1 MKKSFCRVVV
11 LLSLL
16 TVGLTAGLSGRN
28 ATAEDLPFRTLTRV
42 FFQDDDSHT
51 LKWADLRSNG
61 SEYQLTPSAVVSG
74 FPKLDAE
81 QQGLVQ
87 MESARGFLLIGV
99 RDQNGGDFGSGWVLI
114 DSGIDEEEHGDHS
127 HWTYP
132 RAPQMRASLIDK
144 QQGNPAHLYCYEQ
157 VFYLAN
163 DKNNGYTR
171 LDPATIGSTDSA
183 DAIQK
188 KAVFYPGGGGHIT
201 LAAAGGFGFSS
212 WIDREGDHKGRV
224 DVTPLVSTRPAK
236 IGLTL
241 HLPHGGIHGAAANR
255 GKVFFAPSDGIC
267 WLTVPAAL
275 PRDASSLTINHISLG
290 KVNDKPVRTGAFQT
304 FGRYVGFTT
313 GAGRDAT
320 LTLLDAAAEQPQPI
334 SLPLTLADGNR
345 PSGLTFVKPRRGS
358 PLAFVFHDHA
368 AEVDAPNKLSI
379 IELDPNNDGR
389 YDDLKL
395 SSELDVGKSL
405 VEGHGGHHSLSVD
418 ADRRRAIF
426 SNPGDGTLSLLSVDE
441 RKVIQTFT
449 VKGVPSKVIAIG
461 GRQSSH

>member
-1 MKKSFCRVVV
+1 MRKCLYHSAVV
-11 LLSLL
+11 LALL
-16 TVGLTAGLSGRN
+16 AVGFTTGELGRQ
-28 ATAEDLPFRTLTRV
+28 ATAADLPFRTLTRV
-42 FFQDDDSHT
+42 FFQDDDSHS

-61 SEYQLTPSAVVSG
+61 SEYQLTAPAVVAD

-87 MESARGFLLIGV
+87 MESARGFLLVGV
-99 RDQNGGDFGSGWVLI
+99 RDQEGGEFGSGWVLI

-132 RAPQMRASLIDK
+132 RSPQVRASLIDK
-144 QQGNPAHLYCYEQ
+144 QQGNPAHLYCYDQ

-171 LDPATIGSTDSA
+171 LDPATIRSTDSA
-183 DAIQK
+183 GAIRQ
-188 KAVFYPGGGGHIT
+188 KAVFHPGGGGHIT
-201 LAAAGGFGFSS
+201 MAAAGGFGFSS
-212 WIDREGDHKGRV
+212 WIDREGDNKGRV
-224 DVTPLVSTRPAK
+224 DVTPLVSTGPAK

-241 HLPHGGIHGAAANR
+241 HLPHGGIHGATANQ
-255 GKVFFAPSDGIC
+255 GKAFFAPSDGIC
-267 WLTVPAAL
+267 WLTIPTSL
-275 PRDASSLTINHISLG
+275 PSDASGLALHHISLG
-290 KVNDKPVRTGAFQT
+290 KVNDRPVRTGAFQT

-313 GAGRDAT
+313 GAGKDAT

-334 SLPLTLADGNR
+334 TLSLAMADGNR
-345 PSGLTFVKPRRGS
+345 PAGLTFAKPRRGS
-358 PLAFVFHDHA
+358 PLAFVFHDHP

-389 YDDLKL
+389 FDDLKL

-405 VEGHGGHHSLSVD
+405 VEGHGGHHTLSVD

-441 RKVIQTFT
+441 RKVLQTFT
-449 VKGVPSKVIAIG
+449 VSGVPSKVITIG